1 MAEFKKMGRPP
12 KGGAPRN
19 KRLELRVTEEH
30 LDRLNKIA
38 QGTGLTRSDLVVEG
52 IEKIFKKYE

>member
-1 MAEFKKMGRPP
+1 MTELKKMGRPT

-19 KRLELRVTEEH
+19 KRLELRITEEY
-30 LDRLNKIA
+30 LDRLNAIA
-38 QGTGLTRSDLVVEG
+38 QKTGLTRSELVVEG